1 MLGLT
6 FILYLPRIVCWFG
19 SIRKQVHY
27 TNAKK
32 NKICVLIPARNEPKT
47 IENLFMDLKKQDYD
61 QDSFEVY
68 VIVANK
74 KDPNISLIKKY
85 GYNVH
90 ICETQKRK
98 GDALDSAIKTILKT
112 NNIFDA
118 YLIIDADCGLKEN
131 YLTEMNDALAS
142 NRQIILSKKVV
153 KNYTMKDK
161 NALSIQGAC
170 NGIIWTLIDEMG
182 NRFKSDHYFTGM
194 TIGTGLMIRKDVVQE
209 WGGWNYKSTLTEDI
223 ELEED
228 MAVKGYTFFYASYAL
243 MYMEEAPSLK
253 VTNKRRTRWMSGVV
267 DSTRLYEDKLK
278 KSVKGK
284 GIKAHLNKY
293 YVQGCN
299 YAYYF
304 IGVSV
309 IYSIV
314 ALITSLI
321 TLCSGYFTYSIQT
334 LFVGILAILV
344 IYLSFFIMTMV
355 AMIVD
360 HKHIKTTFINKIKI
374 LFLHPI
380 FYMGYIKIVFKA
392 LAGINDDTWEAI
404 ERVPSGEL
412 PK

>member
-1 MLGLT
+1 MDLVIKISFIVYLIVLGLT

-32 NKICVLIPARNEPKT
+32 NKICVLIPARNEQKT

-304 IGVSV
+304 IGVS
-309 IYSIV
+309 
-314 ALITSLI
+314 
-321 TLCSGYFTYSIQT
+321 
-334 LFVGILAILV
+334 
-344 IYLSFFIMTMV
+344 
-355 AMIVD
+355 
-360 HKHIKTTFINKIKI
+360 
-374 LFLHPI
+374 
-380 FYMGYIKIVFKA
+380 
-392 LAGINDDTWEAI
+392 
-404 ERVPSGEL
+404 
-412 PK
+412 